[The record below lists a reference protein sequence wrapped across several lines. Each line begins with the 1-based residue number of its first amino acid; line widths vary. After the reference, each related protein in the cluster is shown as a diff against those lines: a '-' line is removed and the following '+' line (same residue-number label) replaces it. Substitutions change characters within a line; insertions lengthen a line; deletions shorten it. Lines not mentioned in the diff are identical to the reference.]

1 VNEDLDARLLS
12 AHAAGAAGAL
22 IGLYSE
28 AADTAASADAAG
40 FFRTHA
46 YVLALEAGDPRAS
59 RLHAVLKAEG
69 REA

>member
-1 VNEDLDARLLS
+1 MSAGLDGRLLA
-12 AHAAGAAGAL
+12 AHAAGDTGRL

-28 AADTAASADAAG
+28 AADAAASPEAAA

-46 YVLALEAGDPRAS
+46 YVLALEAGDPRAAG
-59 RLHAVLKAEG
+59 LHAGLKAEG